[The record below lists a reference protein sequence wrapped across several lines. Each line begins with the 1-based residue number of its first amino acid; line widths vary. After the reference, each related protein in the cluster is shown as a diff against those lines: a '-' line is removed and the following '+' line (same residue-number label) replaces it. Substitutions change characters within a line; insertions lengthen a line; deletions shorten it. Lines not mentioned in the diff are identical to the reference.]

1 MKYPSWYAW
10 QETAARVRERV
21 RLSGAGAVRVRPV
34 GLTQRPAR
42 KR

>member
-10 QETAARVRERV
+10 QETAARVRELLRAP
-21 RLSGAGAVRVRPV
+21 GAGAVRVRPT
-34 GLTQRPAR
+34 GLVQLPVR